1 MSEQPKKKKLSR
13 EEFRERIREYF
24 SKLREQEQT
33 PKKRPKK

>member
-24 SKLREQEQT
+24 TKLRKEQPPKET
-33 PKKRPKK
+33 PKK